1 MKRMILALSTVLL
14 CVQATSATAGDDKR
28 KEAAAKF
35 KEECSSGMA
44 AEGLEKEMATK
55 FCDCYVDNVMKV
67 LTDKE
72 LEALEQL
79 GENGEPEK
87 ELAEKLEKAGAP
99 CVELLSGGAQ

>member
-1 MKRMILALSTVLL
+1 MK
-14 CVQATSATAGDDKR
+14 
-28 KEAAAKF
+28 
-35 KEECSSGMA
+35 GM
-44 AEGLEKEMATK
+44 
-55 FCDCYVDNVMKV
+55 
-67 LTDKE
+67 